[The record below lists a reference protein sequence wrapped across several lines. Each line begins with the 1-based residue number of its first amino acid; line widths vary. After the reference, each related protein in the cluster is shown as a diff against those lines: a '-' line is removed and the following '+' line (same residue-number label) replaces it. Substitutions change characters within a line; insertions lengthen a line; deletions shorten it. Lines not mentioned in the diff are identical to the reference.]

1 MNTRVTPTS
10 RLWVLVLLTAF
21 LLCTFGPSDL
31 LAGSVESLPWEGPL
45 EKLSNSLTGP
55 VAQAICLIAIVICGL
70 TLIFGGEMGEFAK
83 RTIYIVIVV
92 AFILGASGFIRSMFV
107 STGAVM

>member
-1 MNTRVTPTS
+1 MKSSINTNN
-10 RLWVLVLLTAF
+10 RLLALL
-21 LLCTFGPSDL
+21 LLAALALCFFAPSDL
-31 LAGSVESLPWEGPL
+31 VAGSIEDLPWEGPL
-45 EKLSNSLTGP
+45 TKLSGSLTGP

-92 AFILGASGFIRSMFV
+92 AFILGASGFIRSMFTT
-107 STGAVM
+107 TGAVV